1 MQECGICNG
10 WEEMAYRCPAC
21 KGEMEDRGR
30 ITDFL
35 NESRSNI
42 VHTRTDTVR
51 EDKQSTDD
59 CLHLFICSEC
69 GLEDIIGI

>member
-1 MQECGICNG
+1 MQKCGICNG

-35 NESRSNI
+35 DEPRSNI
-42 VHTRTDTVR
+42 VHKRTGR
-51 EDKQSTDD
+51 AGGDKHTSDD